1 MSKRRSRSE
10 GRREM
15 KTRRRRRGS
24 RRTSSAADAEVAD
37 EVGGD
42 RPDRAAEVPDG
53 AERPLGGDAGDGRDQ
68 GRRGSRGGRT
78 TSWRRGPCRRMLRA
92 LGPLASAE
100 GVETSPVRQ
109 IAVLEAKVKELER
122 AGRRSQ
128 RLLLMT
134 RRVIESREKRISST
148 KAGKSPSR
156 SSKAKASSAQPASSP
171 TPGWRGRALDLGA

>member
-1 MSKRRSRSE
+1 
-10 GRREM
+10 M

-24 RRTSSAADAEVAD
+24 RRHRARPTPKWLLKSEEIDQIAQQRCLMVLSVLSGETPVTDAIKT
-37 EVGGD
+37 
-42 RPDRAAEVPDG
+42 
-53 AERPLGGDAGDGRDQ
+53 AGI
-68 GRRGSRGGRT
+68 SRGTYYQLETRAL
-78 TSWRRGPCRRMLRA
+78 SAMLRA

-148 KAGKSPSR
+148 RSGKSPSPN
-156 SSKAKASSAQPASSP
+156 SKPKTLSPRPASTL
-171 TPGWRGRALDLGA
+171 TPAGASEP